1 LVHKARLN
9 RKILLKGKGVK
20 RTYSTIG
27 KFTESLSADHRGGD
41 GQKSKSERMHFKLM
55 IWNLDLKSVGVLLE
69 EESL

>member
-1 LVHKARLN
+1 
-9 RKILLKGKGVK
+9 VK